1 MLISLE
7 ISIRNPLYV
16 QTNGLSILGSPI
28 SFLDK
33 EAPDL
38 LILIFFPGLFLFFFI
53 LKPWKPPIQMH
64 RPKAKTKAVTHASS

>member
-28 SFLDK
+28 FFLDK

-38 LILIFFPGLFLFFFI
+38 PSYPDIFSWPFLVLFYSEAL
-53 LKPWKPPIQMH
+53 
-64 RPKAKTKAVTHASS
+64 AASNSDA